1 MHACIHTCIH
11 TYIHRYIHVE
21 SRLDDRIIRS
31 CWVNCLVFGT
41 PPKKGWLLLLAAV
54 NGCSRLGGHL
64 LSVIVGHFSLLQP
77 FTTTL
82 NHCFVGE
89 LKWFFT
95 KPTVSFQWV
104 QFFMV
109 KSLQN
114 PTLLLKSALLMVKSI
129 LLLLK
134 SPFFMVKSPMFGW
147 FKKSPGTPTWPLI
160 WRSANG
166 DTTGRLHIIIWDMF
180 IRYVIYIDR

>member
-1 MHACIHTCIH
+1 MHTCIH

-21 SRLDDRIIRS
+21 SRLDDQIIRS

-82 NHCFVGE
+82 NHCFCWWAQMIFHKTQSIISVSPIFHGEIIAKPNFCCLSLHCWWLNPHSCCCNHHFSWLNPLCLVG
-89 LKWFFT
+89 LKN
-95 KPTVSFQWV
+95 PQV
-104 QFFMV
+104 
-109 KSLQN
+109 LQ
-114 PTLLLKSALLMVKSI
+114 PGHLFGAARTATQPAGSI
-129 LLLLK
+129 L
-134 SPFFMVKSPMFGW
+134 
-147 FKKSPGTPTWPLI
+147 
-160 WRSANG
+160 
-166 DTTGRLHIIIWDMF
+166 
-180 IRYVIYIDR
+180 